1 MPGDYIIVFIF
12 DIHEYIQGT
21 EDLPV
26 SENRAIVQCLTG
38 VKNGG
43 RNEGKRN
50 MLCTVC
56 SDAVGWKSWVIYIRR
71 QIGWRRF
78 ITFIRIIR
86 IDHRSRSAAICIST
100 AATATAAGGIS
111 TRITSR
117 SS

>member
-86 IDHRSRSAAICIST
+86 LSKNE
-100 AATATAAGGIS
+100 G
-111 TRITSR
+111 
-117 SS
+117 